1 MGYNKPVMI
10 VSFEASANVDTTLFG
25 YFSMKYDRD
34 FFQDIKENLI
44 DIKKDDLLSFSLSD
58 DDIRLLFGEYHS
70 IRRYIKIPDVE
81 IQKYTDVF
89 NLDFD
94 SVSVKKFKSIKLNID
109 KDYFYFTGVF
119 QSARQK
125 TPIVFQSL
133 NFDTRFIDSLHKT
146 YKKQES
152 VVL

>member
-25 YFSMKYDRD
+25 YFSLKYDHD

-70 IRRYIKIPDVE
+70 IRKFIKISDVE
-81 IQKYTDVF
+81 IQKYTNVF
-89 NLDFD
+89 KLDFD
-94 SVSVKKFKSIKLNID
+94 SVSAVSYTHLTLPTK
-109 KDYFYFTGVF
+109 
-119 QSARQK
+119 
-125 TPIVFQSL
+125 P
-133 NFDTRFIDSLHKT
+133 
-146 YKKQES
+146 
-152 VVL
+152 

>member
-81 IQKYTDVF
+81 IQKYTVVF
-89 NLDFD
+89 NHDFD
-94 SVSVKKFKSIKLNID
+94 SVPVKKFKSIKLNID
-109 KDYFYFTGVF
+109 KDYFYFTGHYE
-119 QSARQK
+119 
-125 TPIVFQSL
+125 TGNNPIEFQSL
-133 NFDTRFIDSLHKT
+133 NFDTRFIESLEYK
-146 YKKQES
+146 YKKCQES
-152 VVL
+152 VVN